1 MNYIK
6 YAGHDISKLSN
17 KIRRKMDAFST
28 KESFRL
34 CCRFVYSKL
43 DGRRDF
49 PMSVLEIIVGAVVLL
64 ISVVLIII
72 CMMQEQKP
80 QNATAAL
87 TGASNDSF
95 YDKNRGRTKEARLKK
110 ITFICS
116 VVFFVLILF
125 MDIVM
130 PLLTK

>member
-1 MNYIK
+1 MWYNVK
-6 YAGHDISKLSN
+6 DNECLQVSAS
-17 KIRRKMDAFST
+17 FST
-28 KESFRL
+28 KPPL
-34 CCRFVYSKL
+34 VCCRFVYSKL

-49 PMSVLEIIVGAVVLL
+49 PMSVLEIIV
-64 ISVVLIII
+64 
-72 CMMQEQKP
+72 
-80 QNATAAL
+80 
-87 TGASNDSF
+87 GASNDSF